1 MKFNLEIKDL
11 LPTGK
16 IKTTP
21 NEQELVEWEDVSDEE
36 AAAINGGINIISA
49 STTSTFS
56 LEEYYKYAG
65 YWGG

>member
-21 NEQELVEWEDVSDEE
+21 NEQELVVGCENSDR
-36 AAAINGGINIISA
+36 
-49 STTSTFS
+49 
-56 LEEYYKYAG
+56 
-65 YWGG
+65 